1 MERLH
6 KLKNTVIITAGT
18 SDEAVHWYRWA
29 ETIPQTVTRGYFL
42 AITGYQLD
50 GMHPHL
56 EGILL
61 AGDDKGLFYML
72 KQTPSDSKEAIFA
85 SRVTGKP
92 FVVAT
97 SYEQAQ
103 AIDSNGGQHTC
114 EGLLMRKFEQSL
126 FERVFQL
133 SFAAL
138 LHRCKSMIIAI
149 NSMHTAEIV
158 HMDLKE
164 SNIFVRDGVWFVG
177 DFGSC
182 VNHGDPIREATD
194 GCYLLTRREIIGT
207 PARWHHDWFAMAL
220 VLVNQ
225 LRIHEAPIQF
235 VETRFRDKVIAAIQ
249 ANCEEVELKA
259 LLIRMVDCEEQCMHF
274 EGEEDFETVIDRVKV

>member
-1 MERLH
+1 
-6 KLKNTVIITAGT
+6 
-18 SDEAVHWYRWA
+18 
-29 ETIPQTVTRGYFL
+29 
-42 AITGYQLD
+42 
-50 GMHPHL
+50 
-56 EGILL
+56 
-61 AGDDKGLFYML
+61 
-72 KQTPSDSKEAIFA
+72 
-85 SRVTGKP
+85 
-92 FVVAT
+92 
-97 SYEQAQ
+97 
-103 AIDSNGGQHTC
+103 
-114 EGLLMRKFEQSL
+114 MRKFEQSL

-194 GCYLLTRREIIGT
+194 GCYLLTLREIIGT

-249 ANCEEVELKA
+249 ANCDEVELKA

>member
-1 MERLH
+1 
-6 KLKNTVIITAGT
+6 
-18 SDEAVHWYRWA
+18 
-29 ETIPQTVTRGYFL
+29 
-42 AITGYQLD
+42 
-50 GMHPHL
+50 
-56 EGILL
+56 
-61 AGDDKGLFYML
+61 
-72 KQTPSDSKEAIFA
+72 
-85 SRVTGKP
+85 
-92 FVVAT
+92 
-97 SYEQAQ
+97 
-103 AIDSNGGQHTC
+103 
-114 EGLLMRKFEQSL
+114 MRRFEQSL

-138 LHRCKSMIIAI
+138 FYRCKSMIIAI
-149 NSMHTAEIV
+149 NSMHTADIV

-177 DFGSC
+177 DFRSC

-194 GCYLLTRREIIGT
+194 GCYLLTLREIIGM
-207 PARWHHDWFAMAL
+207 PARWHDDWFAMAL

-225 LRIHEAPIQF
+225 LRIHEAQIQF

-259 LLIRMVDCEEQCMHF
+259 LLIRMVDCEEQSMHF